1 MTAPANDDGAPAA
14 GERARGKLLV
24 VDDEQ
29 QLRRLLARSLS
40 RAGYEV
46 SEAKDGREALALA
59 RQTRFDLVISDVH
72 MPELTGLELLQA
84 LHDYDPDLPVALL
97 SGSFDDSA
105 LQRARALGAV
115 ACLGKPVAFQDL
127 HSIAARAIPSA
138 ARR

>member
-1 MTAPANDDGAPAA
+1 MTAPANDDGTPAA
-14 GERARGKLLV
+14 GASARGKLLV

-84 LHDYDPDLPVALL
+84 LHEYDPELPVALV

-105 LQRARALGAV
+105 LERAREHGAI

-127 HSIAARAIPSA
+127 HSIAARALA
-138 ARR
+138 HGR